1 MGKIWVE
8 VCLISARGLR
18 RTSSLWKLQ
27 WYAVGWIFPDSKYC
41 TKVDA
46 SGKANPV
53 WKMGFSTGIDP
64 SEPELQDLAVHVEVY
79 SREPIFLRESLLGSA
94 TILLKE
100 FLDKHSSDSGVRK
113 PVEEV
118 GSFQLRKRNSNKPLG
133 FVDVSIRISEEREEP
148 PASLYL
154 GADEGFNLN
163 DHDGSIHGSLQS
175 SKHHLRPPT
184 SQQPET
190 SYQMP
195 IPPNYS
201 PYPPPPAGSVP
212 SYQPPR
218 TPPPPPP
225 PSNVGYIPNFFP
237 MTSNYAPSSYINMP
251 SAVAPPARGVGPGF
265 GMGIGAGALAAGAV
279 IFGDDFMSGFDIPG
293 SSRDA
298 SVTIS
303 TNPPF

>member
-8 VCLISARGLR
+8 VCLISGRGLR

-27 WYAVGWIFPDSKYC
+27 WYAVGWIHPKDKYC
-41 TKVDA
+41 TRIDT

-53 WKMGFSTGIDP
+53 WKTRFSTAVDP
-64 SEPELQDLAVHVEVY
+64 SEPELQDLAVHVEVF

-100 FLDKHSSDSGVRK
+100 FLDKYHSHSDVPNPK

-133 FVDVSIRISEEREEP
+133 FVDVSIRISQEREEP
-148 PASLYL
+148 ASSSL

-163 DHDGSIHGSLQS
+163 DHGSLQP
-175 SKHHLRPPT
+175 SKH
-184 SQQPET
+184 PET

-201 PYPPPPAGSVP
+201 NYYPTVGGATVP

-225 PSNVGYIPNFFP
+225 QSNVGYIPNLFP
-237 MTSNYAPSSYINMP
+237 NYAPSSYINMP

-265 GMGIGAGALAAGAV
+265 GMGLGAGALAAGAV
-279 IFGDDFMSGFDIPG
+279 IFGDDFMPGFDVPAAD
-293 SSRDA
+293 SRDA
-298 SVTIS
+298 SVSLATY
-303 TNPPF
+303 PPF